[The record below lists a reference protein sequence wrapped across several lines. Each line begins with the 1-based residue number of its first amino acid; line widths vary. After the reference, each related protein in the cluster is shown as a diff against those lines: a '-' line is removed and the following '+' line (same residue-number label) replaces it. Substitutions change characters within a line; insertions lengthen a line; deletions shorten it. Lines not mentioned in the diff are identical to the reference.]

1 MCRYAIAGILTTN
14 LADWEFLM
22 KYVPF
27 GRTGVNVSPLVLGC
41 MMFGGRTSAEDSY
54 RIIDHGLDAGLNFLD
69 TANVYSMGKSE
80 EVVGEALKR
89 NGKRNSVFL
98 ATKVNGRMSE
108 EPNALGNSRLHVIEQ
123 CEASLRRLQTD
134 RIDLYQFHRP
144 SRHIAI
150 DESLRAMDDL
160 IRTGKVRY
168 IGTSNFGSWQVVE
181 SLWASKELGLNR
193 FVSDQSPYNMADRRI
208 EREHLPMCQTYGLA
222 QIPWSPLGG
231 GGLTGKY
238 RRGAQPEAGTRFG
251 DEKRPHMMKRI
262 SDGVMEIAEGIR
274 PLAEA
279 KGVTVAQF
287 ALAWVMSHPGV
298 TAPLVGPRTL
308 EQLVDNLGA
317 LDIEITAEDAAV
329 VDGLIAP
336 GEHVAEFYEAS
347 FAPNL
352 HRW

>member
-1 MCRYAIAGILTTN
+1 MN
-14 LADWEFLM
+14 
-22 KYVPF
+22 YVPF

-41 MMFGGRTSAEDSY
+41 MMFGSRTTPEDSY
-54 RIIDHGLDAGLNFLD
+54 TIIDHAIDAGLNFLD
-69 TANVYSMGKSE
+69 TANVYSGGGKSE
-80 EVVGEALKR
+80 EAVGEALKR
-89 NGKRNSVFL
+89 NGKRNNVFL
-98 ATKVNGRMSE
+98 ATKVNGRMSDD
-108 EPNALGNSRLHVIEQ
+108 PNGLGNSRLHIMEQ
-123 CEASLRRLQTD
+123 CEASLRRMQTD
-134 RIDLYQFHRP
+134 HIDLYQFHRP

-160 IRTGKVRY
+160 IRAGKVRY

-208 EREHLPMCQTYGLA
+208 EREMLPMCQTFGLA
-222 QIPWSPLGG
+222 SIPWSPLAG

-238 RRGAQPEAGTRFG
+238 AREARQEAGTRFG
-251 DEKRPHMMKRI
+251 DETDPGKMRRF
-262 SDGVMEIAEGIR
+262 SDGVLDAVDGIR

-279 KGVTVAQF
+279 KGCTVAQF
-287 ALAWVMSHPGV
+287 ALAWVMSRPGV

-308 EQLVDNLGA
+308 EQFEDNLGA
-317 LDIEITAEDAAV
+317 IDVEITEEDAAI
-329 VDGLIAP
+329 VDGLVAP

>member
-1 MCRYAIAGILTTN
+1 MN
-14 LADWEFLM
+14 
-22 KYVPF
+22 YVPF

-54 RIIDHGLDAGLNFLD
+54 TIIDHAVDSGLNFLD
-69 TANVYSMGKSE
+69 TANVYNAGKSE
-80 EVVGEALKR
+80 EIVGEALKR

-98 ATKVNGRMSE
+98 ATKVNGRMSDD
-108 EPNALGNSRLHVIEQ
+108 PNALGNSRLNIIEQ
-123 CEASLRRLQTD
+123 CEASLRRMQTD

-160 IRTGKVRY
+160 IRAGKVRY

-181 SLWASKELGLNR
+181 SLWAAKEFGLNR

-208 EREHLPMCQTYGLA
+208 EREMIPMCQTFGLA
-222 QIPWSPLGG
+222 VIPWSPLAG

-238 RRGAQPEAGTRFG
+238 SRDERQATGTRFG
-251 DEKRPHMMKRI
+251 DETRTNMFRRF
-262 SDGVMEIAEGIR
+262 SGGVLDIVDGIR

-279 KGVTVAQF
+279 KRCTVSQL
-287 ALAWVMSHPGV
+287 ALAWVMSRPGV

-308 EQLVDNLGA
+308 EQLEDNLGA
-317 LDIEITAEDAAV
+317 LDVEITAEDAAV
-329 VDGLIAP
+329 VNGLIAP

>member
-1 MCRYAIAGILTTN
+1 
-14 LADWEFLM
+14 M
-22 KYVPF
+22 KYVQF

-41 MMFGGRTSAEDSY
+41 MMFGGRTTPEDSY
-54 RIIDHGLDAGLNFLD
+54 RIIDFGLQQGLNFLD
-69 TANVYSMGKSE
+69 TANVYSMGNSE
-80 EVVGEALKR
+80 EAVGEALKR
-89 NGKRNSVFL
+89 NGRRNAVFL
-98 ATKVNGRMSE
+98 ATKVNGRISDD
-108 EPNALGNSRLHVIEQ
+108 PNALGNSRMHIIEQ

-144 SRHIAI
+144 SRHIAN

-160 IRTGKVRY
+160 IRAGKVRY

-222 QIPWSPLGG
+222 QIPWSPLAG

-238 RRGAQPEAGTRFG
+238 QHGSSHAPGTRFG
-251 DEKRPHMMKRI
+251 DEKLPHMMKRI
-262 SDGVMEIAEGIR
+262 SDGVVDIAEGIR

-279 KGVTVAQF
+279 KGCTVAQF

-308 EQLVDNLGA
+308 EQLRDNLGA
-317 LDIEITAEDAAV
+317 LDVEVTAEDAAV
-329 VDGLIAP
+329 VDSLIAP
-336 GEHVAEFYEAS
+336 GEHAAEFYEAS
-347 FAPNL
+347 FAPNM

>member
-1 MCRYAIAGILTTN
+1 M
-14 LADWEFLM
+14 E
-22 KYVPF
+22 YVPF
-27 GRTGVNVSPLVLGC
+27 GRTGVNISPLVLGC
-41 MMFGGRTSAEDSY
+41 MMFGGKTSPEDSCA
-54 RIIDHGLDAGLNFLD
+54 IIDRALDFGINFLD
-69 TANVYSMGKSE
+69 TANVYNSGRSE

-98 ATKVNGRMSE
+98 ATKVNGRMSDD
-108 EPNALGNSRLHVIEQ
+108 PNALGNSRLHIIEQ
-123 CEASLRRLQTD
+123 CEASLKRMQTD

-160 IRTGKVRY
+160 IRAGKVRY

-208 EREHLPMCQTYGLA
+208 EREHLPMCQTFGLA
-222 QIPWSPLGG
+222 QIPWSPLAG

-238 RRGAQPEAGTRFG
+238 VRGGEQPAGTRFG
-251 DEKRPHMMKRI
+251 DESRPNMRRRFTEGVLDVV
-262 SDGVMEIAEGIR
+262 DGIGPV
-274 PLAEA
+274 AEA
-279 KGVTVAQF
+279 KGCTVSQL
-287 ALAWVMSHPGV
+287 ALAWVMSRPGV
-298 TAPLVGPRTL
+298 TAPLVGPRTM
-308 EQLVDNLGA
+308 EQLEDNLGA
-317 LDIEITAEDAAV
+317 FDVEITAEDEAV
-329 VDGLIAP
+329 VDDLVAP

-347 FAPNL
+347 FGPNL

>member
-1 MCRYAIAGILTTN
+1 MN
-14 LADWEFLM
+14 
-22 KYVPF
+22 YVPF
-27 GRTGVNVSPLVLGC
+27 GRIGVSVSPLVLGC
-41 MMFGGRTSAEDSY
+41 MMFGGRTSPEDSY
-54 RIIDHGLDAGLNFLD
+54 AIIDRGLDAGLNFLD
-69 TANVYSMGKSE
+69 TANVYNAGRSE

-98 ATKVNGRMSE
+98 ATKVNGRMSDD
-108 EPNALGNSRLHVIEQ
+108 PNAAGNSRLHIIDQ
-123 CEASLRRLQTD
+123 CEASLRRMQVD
-134 RIDLYQFHRP
+134 HIDLYQFHRP

-160 IRTGKVRY
+160 VRAGKVRY

-208 EREHLPMCQTYGLA
+208 EREHLPMCQTYELA
-222 QIPWSPLGG
+222 QIPWSPLAG

-238 RRGAQPEAGTRFG
+238 QRGAASAQATGTRFG
-251 DEKRPHMMKRI
+251 DETDPGKLRRFSVGVIDIVDAIRPH
-262 SDGVMEIAEGIR
+262 
-274 PLAEA
+274 AEA
-279 KGVTVAQF
+279 RGCTVSQI
-287 ALAWVMSHPGV
+287 ALAWVMSRPGV
-298 TAPLVGPRTL
+298 TAPLIGPRTM
-308 EQLVDNLGA
+308 EQLEDNLGA
-317 LDIEITAEDAAV
+317 LDIEIDSDIDAALDPV
-329 VDGLIAP
+329 VAP